1 VPRADGPAGHDAVGV
16 AQIPARERP
25 IGPESALPAGINAAD
40 DVFEW
45 AARDPGHP
53 AFSRKA
59 GGKWQPVTSGEFASQ
74 VTAVAG
80 GLIAAG
86 IQPGDRIALLSAT
99 CLEWVVCDFAIWV
112 AGAVTV
118 PVYETSS
125 VDQIRWILS
134 DSGAVAVFTGNAHL
148 AAAVESANVPS
159 IAWHWQLDG
168 GGLGGLAF
176 TGKGMPAG
184 RVAERRHGVTATT
197 LATIVYT
204 SGTTARPKGC
214 PLSHGNLVAEVRSV
228 MSAAGIAE
236 GVLNERSSILL
247 FLPLSHIFA
256 RIVHLC
262 AVHAGARAGYL
273 GDAHELRAELAAFR
287 PTIVLGV
294 PRVFEKLA
302 AAARQKASGAGHQR
316 LFRAA
321 EATAIAYSRAAEG
334 PRRGALLRIRHWVFD
349 PLVYARL
356 RAALGGSIAYAV
368 SGGAPLSAELGHF
381 FRGAGITI
389 LEGWGLTETTSGVTL
404 NLPAAQQIGS
414 GGRPLPGCAVRIAPD
429 GEVLVQGPNVFC
441 GYWRDEAATSE
452 AFENGWFRTGDLG
465 RLEDQGFLY
474 ITGRKKELIVTAT
487 GKNVVPAVLEDRL
500 RGHPLIA
507 ECVLTGDRRPYIGVL
522 ITLDMAALTRWEKQH
537 HKRTGAAP
545 GPARDDPDLRS
556 AIQGAVDKANEAVS
570 RAEAIKRFRILDATF
585 TVGAELTPTQK
596 ARRSYVLSKFADE
609 VEALYSQPGR

>member
-1 VPRADGPAGHDAVGV
+1 V

-25 IGPESALPAGINAAD
+25 IPLECALPSGINAAD
-40 DVFEW
+40 DVFER

-59 GGKWQPVTSGEFASQ
+59 GGAWQSVTSEEFASQ
-74 VTAVAG
+74 VTAVAA

-86 IQPGDRIALLSAT
+86 IRQGDRIALLSAT
-99 CLEWVVCDFAIWV
+99 CFDWVVCDFAIWA

-125 VDQIRWILS
+125 VGQIRWILS
-134 DSGAVAVFTGNAHL
+134 DSGAVAVFTGNAQL
-148 AAAVESANVPS
+148 AAAVQSADVPS

-168 GGLGGLAF
+168 GLDELAV
-176 TGKGMPAG
+176 TGKDIPAG
-184 RVAERRHGVTATT
+184 RVAERRHGVTAAT

-214 PLSHGNLVAEVRSV
+214 PLSHGNLVAEVRNV
-228 MSAAGIAE
+228 MSATGVGE
-236 GVLNERSSILL
+236 LVLNERSSILL

-273 GDAHELRAELAAFR
+273 GDAHELPAEFAAFR

-302 AAARQKASGAGHQR
+302 AAARQKAAGEGHQR

-321 EATAIAYSRAAEG
+321 EATAISYSRAAEG
-334 PRRGALLRIRHWVFD
+334 ARRGVLLRIRHRVFD

-356 RAALGGSIAYAV
+356 RAALGGNIAYAV
-368 SGGAPLSAELGHF
+368 SGGAPLGMELGHF

-404 NLPAAQQIGS
+404 NLPAAQRIGS
-414 GGRPLPGCAVRIAPD
+414 AGPPLPGCAVRIAPD
-429 GEVLVQGPNVFC
+429 GEVLVQGPSVFS
-441 GYWRDEAATSE
+441 GYWRNEAATSE
-452 AFENGWFRTGDLG
+452 AFEDGWFRTGDLG
-465 RLEDQGFLY
+465 RLDDQEFLY
-474 ITGRKKELIVTAT
+474 ITGRKKDLIVTAT
-487 GKNVVPAVLEDRL
+487 GKNVAPAVLEDRL
-500 RGHPLIA
+500 REHPLIA
-507 ECVLTGDRRPYIGVL
+507 ECVVTGDRRPYIGVL
-522 ITLDMAALTRWEKQH
+522 ITLDMAALTQWGKQH

-545 GPARDDPDLRS
+545 GLVRDDPDLRS
-556 AIQGAVDKANEAVS
+556 AIQRAVDRANEAVS

-596 ARRSYVLSKFADE
+596 ARRYYVLSKFADE
-609 VEALYSQPGR
+609 VEALYSQPGP

>member
-1 VPRADGPAGHDAVGV
+1 V

-25 IGPESALPAGINAAD
+25 IPRECALPAGINAAD

-59 GGKWQPVTSGEFASQ
+59 SGMWQSVTSEEFASQ
-74 VTAVAG
+74 VTAVAA

-86 IQPGDRIALLSAT
+86 IRPGDRIALLSAT
-99 CLEWVVCDFAIWV
+99 CFEWVVCDFAIWA

-125 VDQIRWILS
+125 VGQIRWILS
-134 DSGAVAVFTGNAHL
+134 DSGAVAVFTGNAQL
-148 AAAVESANVPS
+148 AAAVQGADVPS

-168 GGLGGLAF
+168 GGLDELAV
-176 TGKGMPAG
+176 TGKDIPAG
-184 RVAERRHGVTATT
+184 RVAERRHGATAAT

-204 SGTTARPKGC
+204 SGTTAQPKGC
-214 PLSHGNLVAEVRSV
+214 PLSHSNLVAEVRNV
-228 MSAAGIAE
+228 MSATGIAE
-236 GVLNERSSILL
+236 LVLNERSSILL

-273 GDAHELRAELAAFR
+273 GDAHELPAEFAAFR

-302 AAARQKASGAGHQR
+302 AAARQKAAGERHQR

-321 EATAIAYSRAAEG
+321 EATAISYSRAAEG
-334 PRRGALLRIRHWVFD
+334 ARRGVLLRIRHRVFD

-356 RAALGGSIAYAV
+356 RAALGGNIAYAV
-368 SGGAPLSAELGHF
+368 SGGAPLSMELGHF

-404 NLPAAQQIGS
+404 NLPAAQRIGS
-414 GGRPLPGCAVRIAPD
+414 AGPPLPGCAVRIAPD
-429 GEVLVQGPNVFC
+429 GEVLVQGPSVFS

-452 AFENGWFRTGDLG
+452 AFEDGWFRAGDLG
-465 RLEDQGFLY
+465 RLDDQEFLY
-474 ITGRKKELIVTAT
+474 ITGRKKDLIVTAT
-487 GKNVVPAVLEDRL
+487 GKNVAPAVLEDRL
-500 RGHPLIA
+500 REHPLIA
-507 ECVLTGDRRPYIGVL
+507 ECVVTGDRRPYIGVL
-522 ITLDMAALTRWEKQH
+522 ITLDMAALTQWEKQH
-537 HKRTGAAP
+537 RKPPGAAP
-545 GPARDDPDLRS
+545 GLVRDDPDLRS
-556 AIQGAVDKANEAVS
+556 AIQRGVDRANEAVS

-596 ARRSYVLSKFADE
+596 VRRYYVLSKFADE
-609 VEALYSQPGR
+609 VEALYSQPGP